1 MLLLCLGGALA
12 GHGVLLVFGAE
23 EAHRWQQAQLQLPP
37 AVAPMAVTVRHL
49 GAAPHEDDDS
59 RVVARSPQ
67 VSSPEPPA
75 SAPVAAAERAEPA
88 EAVPE
93 AGPVVAPVVYVPRGL
108 LTVAP
113 VARKPVVL
121 VWPDGWP
128 AQASYTAVLKL
139 FLDEQG
145 QVERVEPDGDPVLPE
160 PLFEQARQAF
170 MAAGFTPGQLNGQA
184 VKSWVRVEVTFDSG
198 SPPRGH

>member
-1 MLLLCLGGALA
+1 LLLCLGGALV

-23 EAHRWQQAQLQLPP
+23 EAHRWQQAQLQRPP

-49 GAAPHEDDDS
+49 GAAPQEDVDS
-59 RVVARSPQ
+59 RVGARSPQ

-75 SAPVAAAERAEPA
+75 SAPVAAAERAESV

-93 AGPVVAPVVYVPRGL
+93 AVPVVAPVVYVPRGL

-128 AQASYTAVLKL
+128 AQTSYTAVLKL

-145 QVERVEPDGDPVLPE
+145 QVERVEPDGEPALPE
-160 PLFEQARQAF
+160 PLFEQARQSF